1 MGRIMGIDWGEKFIG
16 IALSDPSKVL
26 ATGYRTLPFEN
37 FEELFKEI
45 KRIVEEKE
53 VEKIVVGL
61 PKRTDGKKGWVE
73 EKVKEFAEKLKLF
86 LKKEV
91 ELWDERYSTL
101 IAQEYTRD
109 KNKVHLLSAEIILQ
123 SFLES
128 LRK

>member
-1 MGRIMGIDWGEKFIG
+1 MGIDWGEKFIG

>member
-1 MGRIMGIDWGEKFIG
+1 
-16 IALSDPSKVL
+16 
-26 ATGYRTLPFEN
+26 
-37 FEELFKEI
+37 
-45 KRIVEEKE
+45 
-53 VEKIVVGL
+53 IVVGL

>member
-1 MGRIMGIDWGEKFIG
+1 MGRIMGIDWGEKFVG

-45 KRIVEEKE
+45 KRIVEEKG

-73 EKVKEFAEKLKLF
+73 EKVREFAEKLKLF

-91 ELWDERYSTL
+91 KLWDERYSTL
-101 IAQEYTRD
+101 IAQEYTQD
-109 KNKVHLLSAEIILQ
+109 KNKVHLLAAEIILQ
-123 SFLES
+123 SYLES

>member
-45 KRIVEEKE
+45 KKIVEEKE